1 MWDSGQQAISTIDG
15 DRTEDITYAGTPLT
29 NEGTTY
35 YWRIKFWDLEDYE
48 GEWSAVAQ
56 FSSLQTSF
64 QFEGLQI
71 GGLKID

>member
-1 MWDSGQQAISTIDG
+1 VGFKKTSTSVTNNT
-15 DRTEDITYAGTPLT
+15 RSSNYTYAGTALT
-29 NEGTTY
+29 NTNTTY

-64 QFEGLQI
+64 QMEGLQI
-71 GGLKID
+71 GGIKLD